1 MNREDSSDE
10 MPNHRVASDKTHSK
24 AFDLGIPK
32 QWVFGY
38 TL

>member
-10 MPNHRVASDKTHSK
+10 MPNHRVANDSTHCK
-24 AFDLGIPK
+24 PYDEVK
-32 QWVFGY
+32 MNQWVRAL